1 MAGWPLPLGTLQAGF
16 GSVLETR
23 VGPAGVV
30 ADLMSRARQAQRAVR
45 RYTQA
50 QANEMVTAVAW
61 ACYKRENAE
70 RLARLAVEDTGLG
83 RYEDKVVKNQR
94 KTFGTLRDLLD
105 PGAISVGVIRE
116 DRELGLTLIAKPVG
130 VVAAVVPSTNPS
142 ATPINKTMMIV
153 KGLNATIL
161 APSPKGAKT
170 CELVVELVHD
180 ELRKIGAPL
189 DLVQMLPPPI
199 SKDLTNE
206 LMHQADLVVVTGSQ
220 NNVRAAYSS
229 GTPAIGVGAGNTP
242 AIIDIDADLD
252 DAAAKIKAS
261 KCFDYATS
269 CSSENSVLIP
279 SARYDAMLSALR
291 RQGGYLL
298 DSLQKAQL
306 QAAMFHDG
314 KLDQRIVAQSPERIA
329 SFAGFRDP
337 KARDAEFFMVEETG
351 VGDDFPFS
359 GEKLSVVLTVYR
371 YDTFDDAVDLA
382 RRILQYSGMGH
393 SVALHSHTAA
403 HAERLAHEM
412 DVVRVLV
419 NQPHCFNNGGGFD
432 NGLNFTLTMGC
443 GSWAKN
449 SISENLS
456 YKHFLNTTHLVRE
469 IPERKPTEEQLF
481 GAYWSKV
488 GK

>member
-1 MAGWPLPLGTLQAGF
+1 
-16 GSVLETR
+16 VLETKAD
-23 VGPAGVV
+23 PASVV
-30 ADLMSRARQAQRAVR
+30 ADLIARARRAQHAIRD
-45 RYTQA
+45 YTQA
-50 QANEMVTAVAW
+50 QANELVTAVAW
-61 ACYKRENAE
+61 SCYKRENAE
-70 RLARLAVEDTGLG
+70 RLARLAVEDTGIG

-105 PGAISVGVIRE
+105 RNAISVGVIRE
-116 DRELGLTLIAKPVG
+116 DPQNGLTLIAKPVG
-130 VVAAVVPSTNPS
+130 VVAAVCPSTNPS
-142 ATPINKTMMIV
+142 ATPINKTMMIL
-153 KGLNATIL
+153 KGRNATIL

-170 CELVVELVHD
+170 CELVVELVH
-180 ELRKIGAPL
+180 EQLRKIGAPT
-189 DLVQMLPPPI
+189 DLVQMLPRPI
-199 SKDLTNE
+199 SKELTNE
-206 LMHQADLVVVTGSQ
+206 LMRQADLVVVTGSQ
-220 NNVRAAYSS
+220 NNVRAAYQS

-242 AIIDIDADLD
+242 AIVDETADLE
-252 DAAAKIKAS
+252 DAAAKIKLS

-279 SARYDAMLSALR
+279 ASRYEATLTALK

-298 DSLQKAQL
+298 DGLQKAQL
-306 QAAMFHDG
+306 EKVMFLEGG
-314 KLDQRIVAQSPERIA
+314 KLSPKIVAQSPQTIA
-329 SFAGFRDP
+329 RVAGFTDP
-337 KARDAEFFMVEETG
+337 AASKAEFFMVEETG
-351 VGDDFPFS
+351 VGAEFPFS

-371 YDTFDDAVDLA
+371 YETFDDAVELV
-382 RRILQYSGMGH
+382 RRILRYSGMGH
-393 SVALHSHTAA
+393 SVAIHT
-403 HAERLAHEM
+403 HRPERAERLAHEI

-456 YKHFLNTTHLVRE
+456 YKHFLNTTHLVRT

-481 GAYWSKV
+481 GAYWAKV

>member
-1 MAGWPLPLGTLQAGF
+1 MAIAAERKVD
-16 GSVLETR
+16 SR
-23 VGPAGVV
+23 AVV
-30 ADLMSRARQAQRAVR
+30 AELIERARRAQLAVR
-45 RYTQA
+45 NYTQE
-50 QANEMVTAVAW
+50 QANQLVTAVAW
-61 ACYKRENAE
+61 ACYKRANAE
-70 RLARLAVEDTGLG
+70 RLARLAIEDTGLG
-83 RYEDKVVKNQR
+83 RYEDKVIKNQR

-105 PGAISVGVIRE
+105 PAAISVGVIRE
-116 DRELGLTLIAKPVG
+116 DRDLGLTLIAKPVG
-130 VVAAVVPSTNPS
+130 VVAALCPSTNPS
-142 ATPINKTMMIV
+142 ATPVNKTMMII

-161 APSPKGAKT
+161 APSPKGSTT
-170 CELVVELVHD
+170 CRLTLDLIHEQ
-180 ELRKIGAPL
+180 LRKVGAPV

-199 SKDLTNE
+199 SKELTND
-206 LMHQADLVVVTGSQ
+206 LMRQADLVVVTGSQ

-242 AIIDIDADLD
+242 AIVDETADLE
-252 DAAAKIKAS
+252 DAAAKIKLS

-269 CSSENSVLIP
+269 CSSENSVLVP
-279 SARYDAMLSALR
+279 SSRYDQTLAAFQ

-298 DSLQKAQL
+298 DSRQKAQL
-306 QAAMFHDG
+306 QAVMFHDG
-314 KLDQRIVAQSPERIA
+314 KLDARITAQSPQRIA
-329 SFAGFRDP
+329 EVAGFTDP
-337 KARDAEFFMVEETG
+337 ATQRAEFFMVEETG
-351 VGDDFPFS
+351 VGDDYPFS

-371 YDTFDDAVDLA
+371 YETFDDAVELA
-382 RRILQYSGMGH
+382 KRILRYSGMGH
-393 SVALHSHTAA
+393 SVAIHT
-403 HAERLAHEM
+403 HELDRAERLAREM

-456 YKHFLNTTHLVRE
+456 YKHFLNTTHLVRV

-481 GAYWSKV
+481 GAYWSRF

>member
-1 MAGWPLPLGTLQAGF
+1 MA
-16 GSVLETR
+16 
-23 VGPAGVV
+23 V
-30 ADLMSRARQAQRAVR
+30 AAERKSDTAAIISEMIARGRRAQQAVR
-45 RYTQA
+45 HYTQA
-50 QANEMVTAVAW
+50 QANELVTAVAW
-61 ACYKRENAE
+61 ACYKPENAQ
-70 RLARLAVEDTGLG
+70 RLARLAIEDTGLG

-105 PGAISVGVIRE
+105 PSAISVGVIRE
-116 DRELGLTLIAKPVG
+116 EPQLGLTFVAKPVG
-130 VVAAVVPSTNPS
+130 VVAALCPSTNPS

-161 APSPKGAKT
+161 APSPKGATT
-170 CELVVELVHD
+170 CELTLRLVHD
-180 ELRKIGAPL
+180 ELRKIGAPV

-199 SKDLTNE
+199 SKELTNE
-206 LMHQADLVVVTGSQ
+206 LMRQADLVVVTGSQ

-242 AIIDIDADLD
+242 AIVDETADLD
-252 DAAAKIKAS
+252 DAAEKIKLS

-269 CSSENSVLIP
+269 CSSENSILVP
-279 SARYDAMLSALR
+279 SSRYAETLAAFR

-298 DSLQKAQL
+298 DAKQKSEL
-306 QAAMFHDG
+306 QAAMFVNG
-314 KLDQRIVAQSPERIA
+314 KLDSRITAQSPQRIA
-329 SFAGFRDP
+329 QVAGFADP
-337 KARDAEFFMVEETG
+337 ATQKAEFFMVEETG
-351 VGDDFPFS
+351 VGDDYPFS

-371 YDTFDDAVDLA
+371 YDGFDDAVDLA
-382 RRILQYSGMGH
+382 RRILNFSGMGH
-393 SVALHSHTAA
+393 SVAIHTQKMER
-403 HAERLAHEM
+403 AERLAREM

-456 YKHFLNTTHLVRE
+456 YKHFLNTTHLVRV
-469 IPERKPTEEQLF
+469 IPERKPSEEELF
-481 GAYWSKV
+481 GAYWAKV
-488 GK
+488 GKG

>member
-1 MAGWPLPLGTLQAGF
+1 MAIAAERKLDA
-16 GSVLETR
+16 
-23 VGPAGVV
+23 PAIV
-30 ADLMSRARQAQRAVR
+30 AELIARARRAQQAVR
-45 RYTQA
+45 HYTQE

-70 RLARLAVEDTGLG
+70 ALARIAVEDTGLG

-105 PGAISVGVIRE
+105 PAAVSVGVIRE
-116 DRELGLTLIAKPVG
+116 DRDLGLTLIAKPAG
-130 VVAAVVPSTNPS
+130 VVAALCPSTNPS
-142 ATPINKTMMIV
+142 ATPVNKTMMII

-161 APSPKGAKT
+161 APSPKGATT
-170 CELVVELVHD
+170 CRRTLDLIAEQLQKV
-180 ELRKIGAPL
+180 GAPV
-189 DLVQMLPPPI
+189 DLVQMLPSPI
-199 SKDLTNE
+199 SKELTNE
-206 LMHQADLVVVTGSQ
+206 LMRQADLVVVTGSQ

-242 AIIDIDADLD
+242 AIVDETADLD
-252 DAAAKIKAS
+252 DAAAKIKLS

-279 SARYDAMLSALR
+279 SSRYDETLAALK

-298 DSLQKAQL
+298 DSQQKAQL
-306 QAAMFHDG
+306 QAVMFHDG
-314 KLDQRIVAQSPERIA
+314 KLDARITAQSPQHIA
-329 SFAGFRDP
+329 RVAGFTDP
-337 KARDAEFFMVEETG
+337 ATQQAEFFMVEETG

-371 YDTFDDAVDLA
+371 YGTFDEAVELA
-382 RRILQYSGMGH
+382 KRILRYSGMGH
-393 SVALHSHTAA
+393 SVAIHT
-403 HAERLAHEM
+403 HKPERAERLAREM

-456 YKHFLNTTHLVRE
+456 YKHFLNTTHLVRV

-481 GAYWSKV
+481 GAYWRKH

>member
-1 MAGWPLPLGTLQAGF
+1 M
-16 GSVLETR
+16 LETR
-23 VGPAGVV
+23 ATPASVV
-30 ADLMSRARQAQRAVR
+30 ADLVARARDAQRAVR
-45 RYTQA
+45 DYTQV
-50 QANEMVTAVAW
+50 QANDLVSAVAW

-70 RLARLAVEDTGLG
+70 RLARLAIEDTGLG

-105 PGAISVGVIRE
+105 PAAVSVGVMRE
-116 DRELGLTLIAKPVG
+116 DPKLGLTLIAKPVG
-130 VVAAVVPSTNPS
+130 VVAAVCPSTNPS

-153 KGLNATIL
+153 KGRNATIL
-161 APSPKGAKT
+161 APSPRGAAT
-170 CELVVELVHD
+170 CELVVDLVH
-180 ELRKIGAPL
+180 EQLRKIGAPT
-189 DLVQMLPPPI
+189 DLVQMLPKPI
-199 SKDLTNE
+199 SKELTAE
-206 LMHQADLVVVTGSQ
+206 LMRQADVVVVTGSQ

-242 AIIDIDADLD
+242 AIIDETADLD
-252 DAAAKIKAS
+252 DAAAKIKLS

-279 SARYDAMLSALR
+279 SSRYGETLKALE

-298 DSLQKAQL
+298 DARQKAKL
-306 QAAMFHDG
+306 QAAMFSEG
-314 KLDQRIVAQSPERIA
+314 KLSQKIIAQSPQTIA
-329 SFAGFRDP
+329 LAAGLNDP
-337 KARDAEFFMVEETG
+337 GVANAEFFMVEETG

-371 YDTFDDAVDLA
+371 YETFDDAVDLV
-382 RRILQYSGMGH
+382 RRILSYSGMGH
-393 SVALHSHTAA
+393 SVAIHT
-403 HAERLAHEM
+403 HKPERAERLAHEM

-419 NQPHCFNNGGGFD
+419 NQPHSFNNGGGFD

-456 YKHFLNTTHLVRE
+456 YKHFLNTTHLVRT
-469 IPERKPTEEQLF
+469 IPERKPSEEELF
-481 GAYWSKV
+481 GAYWAKV